1 MIENFS
7 VEQNTTSKIARAV
20 DQHSLDMPH
29 GTTPAEQVILSDFE
43 KHLDPLDRNPHGLT
57 PSDLDVY
64 TKAEVDAKLEIVQ
77 VFDGGEI

>member
-1 MIENFS
+1 MVSRGIDDHL
-7 VEQNTTSKIARAV
+7 VAV
-20 DQHSLDMPH
+20 AH

-43 KHLDPLDRNPHGLT
+43 THLDPLDRNPHGLT